1 MKVWD
6 PFVRISHGVLA
17 VAFLAAY
24 AIEDEWMTV
33 HAWLGYLAGLIVVL
47 RVGWGLVGPR
57 PARFS
62 DFLYPPRIVF
72 GYLADLALFRAR
84 RYLGHS
90 PAGGAM
96 AVALWLGVTASV
108 LSGLAAY
115 AYQGKGPL
123 APYFGP
129 AAQVSTAPVLV
140 SPAYAN
146 DDEGKRGKGKI
157 PKSRA
162 AKAWE
167 EIHDALATVT
177 LWLVVLHVA
186 GVLWASIVHH
196 ENLARGMIDGL
207 KRADDGPNASGAG

>member
-1 MKVWD
+1 MPDETFRVKVWD

-33 HAWLGYLAGLIVVL
+33 HAWLGYVAGLIVVL
-47 RVGWGLVGPR
+47 RVLWGLVGPR

-72 GYLADLALFRAR
+72 GYLADPALFRAR

-96 AVALWLGVTASV
+96 AVALLLGVTASV

-123 APYFGP
+123 RLTLG
-129 AAQVSTAPVLV
+129 
-140 SPAYAN
+140 
-146 DDEGKRGKGKI
+146 RRR
-157 PKSRA
+157 KSRRRPCLFPPLMPMTTKESAERAKSRKA
-162 AKAWE
+162 APPR
-167 EIHDALATVT
+167 
-177 LWLVVLHVA
+177 
-186 GVLWASIVHH
+186 
-196 ENLARGMIDGL
+196 RGRKST
-207 KRADDGPNASGAG
+207 KRSPR